1 MKKVAVIMLG
11 GQQQG
16 DLFWPS
22 YFNCKS
28 GYPHDL
34 ILIHRNYLG
43 VPTNL
48 RNVDGRMIIHNKIV
62 NGRDIPHRA
71 FGAYRHYFYK
81 YQNDYEYFVFISDD
95 VILKRDGWL
104 KAIIDTLDLHEKIGF
119 GASQI
124 FNGHKKYP
132 HESHLRAPFWFAKS
146 EVLKQIEWEFNDDH
160 DGEMKIGDQCTAAGY
175 VGVQV
180 GNKINIAYDATEPY
194 HITQLLEQKYYPE
207 FHPFGKY
214 HELSP
219 DTFFFSFTRLSDEVV
234 LNETIVSPYPHI
246 GEQNVF
252 IDIEPFDGLIYYPS
266 LETAKKYSLVKEYPH
281 NINLLCKTF
290 NQ

>member
-16 DLFWPS
+16 ELFWPS

-43 VPTNL
+43 VPTTV
-48 RNVDGRMIIHNKIV
+48 RNPDGRMIIHNKIV
-62 NGRDIPHRA
+62 NGRDIPYRA

-95 VILKRDGWL
+95 VVIKRDKWL
-104 KAIIDTLDLHEKIGF
+104 KMVIDTLDIHEKIGF

-132 HESHLRAPFWFAKS
+132 HESHLRAPFWFAKA
-146 EVLKQIEWEFNDDH
+146 EVLKQNEWEFNH
-160 DGEMKIGDQCTAAGY
+160 GGEMKIGDQCTAVGY

-180 GNKINIAYDATEPY
+180 GNKINLAYDATEQY
-194 HITQLLEQKYYPE
+194 HITQLLEQKYHPE
-207 FHPFGKY
+207 FYPFGK
-214 HELSP
+214 HSEFSP
-219 DTFFFSFTRLSDEVV
+219 DLFTYYLTRLDSDVIKNEV
-234 LNETIVSPYPHI
+234 IVSPYSHI

-252 IDIEPFDGLIYYPS
+252 IDIEPFEGLIYNPS
-266 LETAKKYSLVKEYPH
+266 LEIAKKYSLVKEYPY
-281 NINLLCKTF
+281 NINVLC
-290 NQ
+290 

>member
-11 GQQQG
+11 GSQQG
-16 DLFWPS
+16 ELFWPS
-22 YFNCKS
+22 YFKCDA

-34 ILIHRNYLG
+34 ILIHRDYLG

-48 RNVDGRMIIHNKIV
+48 KNPNGRMIIHNKIV

-95 VILKRDGWL
+95 VILKREYWL
-104 KAIIDTLDLHEKIGF
+104 REIVKTLDIHDKIGF

-124 FNGHKKYP
+124 FNGHKRYP
-132 HESHLRAPFWFAKS
+132 HESHIRAPFWFAKA
-146 EVLKQIEWEFNDDH
+146 EVLKQIEWEFTDDH

-180 GNKINIAYDATEPY
+180 GNKIDLGYDATEPY
-194 HITQLLEQKYYPE
+194 HITQLLEQRFYPE
-207 FHPFGKY
+207 LHPFGKY
-214 HELSP
+214 HCDSP
-219 DTFFFSFTRLSDEVV
+219 DIFTYLLTRLPKERILEEV
-234 LNETIVSPYPHI
+234 IVSPYPHI

-252 IDIEPFDGLIYYPS
+252 IDIEPFHNLIYYPS
-266 LETAKKYSLVKEYPH
+266 LSIAKKYFLSKELPY
-281 NINLLCKTF
+281 NINVLCPLI
-290 NQ
+290 